1 MVRKAA
7 TKSRKT
13 SADVL
18 QIPRLSN
25 PVSGNIAALKKVADR
40 IANDPKEARKF
51 LLKAGIITKSGKLS
65 PNYGGGK

>member
-7 TKSRKT
+7 IKSRKT

-25 PVSGNIAALKKVADR
+25 PVFGNIAALKKVADR

-51 LLKAGIITKSGKLS
+51 LLETGIITKDGKLS
-65 PNYGGGK
+65 PNYGGSK